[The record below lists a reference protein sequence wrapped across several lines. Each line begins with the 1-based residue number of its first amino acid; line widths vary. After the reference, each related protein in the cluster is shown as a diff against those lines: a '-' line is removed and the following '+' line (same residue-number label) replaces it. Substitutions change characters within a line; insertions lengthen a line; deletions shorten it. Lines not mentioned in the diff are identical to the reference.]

1 MPSSI
6 RYWAFRFLLGIV
18 ILVVA
23 GTGQPARLLTA
34 ALGHGEYVVVD
45 VLFGFCGFFLS
56 FFAVTPLARM
66 LGEDARL
73 RRDWGA
79 QAHDSFVRSTTP
91 RQVFLLLLAVAE
103 ADGRARPDER
113 ELVRRFLLQ
122 RFVDPVSAKDLAS
135 WEAEG
140 LRTKDLA
147 GLARRVA
154 RGMDAGE
161 RATLFSWACLV
172 AFVDDHFDAAEHEA
186 LQAVA
191 QGLGLSPTHARV
203 LFHFAREAYFQ
214 RRAGQ
219 PHQQPRFRSQRPR
232 PEPEP
237 QPRPQQQRQQQQQQR
252 QRWQYEPPPRRTPP
266 ATPRESALATLG
278 LSADA
283 SPDAIR
289 KRHRELVRRF
299 HPDAQPNLGPVA
311 QQEATERFRAIQHA
325 YEVLLP

>member
-6 RYWAFRFLLGIV
+6 RYWAFRFLLGIA
-18 ILVVA
+18 ILIAA
-23 GTGQPARLLTA
+23 GTGQPARLLTN
-34 ALGHGEYVVVD
+34 ALGHGEYLVVD

-79 QAHDSFVRSTTP
+79 QAHEAFVRSTTP

-103 ADGRARPDER
+103 ADGHARPDER

-154 RGMDAGE
+154 RGMDAAE

-191 QGLGLSPTHARV
+191 RGLGLAPTHARV
-203 LFHFAREAYFQ
+203 LFHFAREAHLQ
-214 RRAGQ
+214 SRGGQ
-219 PHQQPRFRSQRPR
+219 PHQQPRFRTQRPR

-237 QPRPQQQRQQQQQQR
+237 QPRQRRQQ
-252 QRWQYEPPPRRTPP
+252 QRWQYEPPPRREP
-266 ATPRESALATLG
+266 APTAREHALTTLG

-283 SPDAIR
+283 SPETIR

>member
-6 RYWAFRFLLGIV
+6 RYWAFRFLLGIA
-18 ILVVA
+18 ILIAA

-34 ALGHGEYVVVD
+34 SLGRGEYVVID
-45 VLFGFCGFFLS
+45 VLVGFCGFFLS

-79 QAHDSFVRSTTP
+79 QAHDAIVRSTTP

-103 ADGRARPDER
+103 ADGHAGPDER

-191 QGLGLSPTHARV
+191 RGLGLAPTHARV
-203 LFHFAREAYFQ
+203 LFHFARMAHLQ
-214 RRAGQ
+214 RRGGQ
-219 PHQQPRFRSQRPR
+219 PHQQPRFRTQRPR

-237 QPRPQQQRQQQQQQR
+237 QPQQRQQQRQQQQR
-252 QRWQYEPPPRRTPP
+252 RWHYEPPPRRERP
-266 ATPRESALATLG
+266 ATAREHALATLG
-278 LSADA
+278 LAADA
-283 SPDAIR
+283 SPETIR